1 MTAYERFQRDQTFRY
16 RIIGMLAKQG
26 YIFHGTNEK
35 FDAFDS
41 NKIRGGSRGR
51 EGYGAYFTNE
61 AYKAEEYGN
70 EFIILSTKGMNIV
83 NSENTFSQLNI
94 MSPDDIRVK
103 IEQLNYQLDNVRN
116 RRDYDAINN
125 EIEQYKN
132 YLDDKL
138 LSGINYDD
146 YQILSKYDFKPLS
159 NDSTIYN
166 ALSFAY
172 NKLSSTGMKSVSQ
185 ILLNMGIDG
194 YVIGNVYVIINFNKL
209 NNNIVKDKESLIN
222 SMVNENKMKKV
233 VSLKRR
239 DVNEMVETIISKILK
254 ENYNECGMAEADN
267 PDTSSEERRDNN
279 SHYAVDKNGKIL
291 MGWDHGDKEPDQL
304 KKYPENYFWKDVKD
318 LGVDPY
324 SVKIHTKGWLEKH
337 GLDPNDEN
345 NWDRTHTSNKGSVDF
360 NEGDEKEDLL
370 KKADNAHSW
379 NKFDRMA
386 TNNQNKNVGKN
397 KYYPNSYDHE
407 NLNVKNGKGGAA
419 MVSMLDNPS
428 VSKYGKALRS
438 TPAETDKALNNEG
451 CNEELHDVVHKEGDD
466 WKIRGHKG
474 KGDNEADG
482 DWKANYKSKASAE
495 AALRGYFAQKESKN
509 KKGEKV
515 NEATFDMTDNGD
527 ETSTILKKI
536 SQMCDFGQDMIEK
549 QNVTSA
555 AGVFIEIKELV
566 HKLYLSNKDN
576 AIYSY

>member
-1 MTAYERFQRDQTFRY
+1 MTAYERFQKDQTFRY
-16 RIIGMLAKQG
+16 RIIGMLAQQG

-41 NKIRGGSRGR
+41 NQIKGGSRGR

-70 EFIILSTKGMNIV
+70 EFVILSTKGMNIV
-83 NSENTFSQLNI
+83 DSNNTFSQLNI
-94 MSPDDIRVK
+94 ISPYDIRNR

-116 RRDYDAINN
+116 NRDYDAINN
-125 EIEQYKN
+125 EIEQYKT
-132 YLDDKL
+132 YLNKL
-138 LSGINYDD
+138 LSGIAYND
-146 YQILSKYDFKPLS
+146 YELLSTYDFKPL
-159 NDSTIYN
+159 NGDSTIYKI
-166 ALSFAY
+166 LSFAY
-172 NKLSSTGMKSVSQ
+172 TKLSSTGMKSISQ

-194 YVIGNVYVIINFNKL
+194 YIIGNVYVIINFEKL

-222 SMVNENKMKKV
+222 SMINENKMKKV
-233 VSLKRR
+233 VTLKRK
-239 DVNEMVETIISKILK
+239 DVNEMVESIISRILM
-254 ENYNECGMAEADN
+254 ENSNECGMAEADN

-337 GLDPNDEN
+337 GLDPNNEK

-379 NKFDRMA
+379 NKFDRMVA
-386 TNNQNKNVGKN
+386 NNSTKNRGKASPTNHYG
-397 KYYPNSYDHE
+397 DE
-407 NLNVKNGKGGAA
+407 NLNVYDDKGKMA
-419 MVSMLDNPS
+419 MTVMHPS
-428 VSKYGKALRS
+428 PVISNMAKKMTGS
-438 TPAETDKALNNEG
+438 TMNSIENEG
-451 CNEELHDVVHKEGDD
+451 VNEELHDVIHKEGDD

-474 KGDNEADG
+474 KGDNEKDG

-509 KKGEKV
+509 KKGNKV
-515 NEATFDMTDNGD
+515 DEATYNMTDNGD
-527 ETSTILKKI
+527 EQSTLLKEI
-536 SQMCDFGQDMIEK
+536 SKLCDFGIDMAEK
-549 QNVTSA
+549 GNVTSA
-555 AGVFIEIKELV
+555 SGAFIQIKELA
-566 HKLYLSNKDN
+566 HKIYLSNKDN
-576 AIYSY
+576 AVYSY

>member
-1 MTAYERFQRDQTFRY
+1 MTAYERFQKDQTFRY
-16 RIIGMLAKQG
+16 RIIGMLAQQG

-41 NKIRGGSRGR
+41 NQIKGGSRGR

-70 EFIILSTKGMNIV
+70 EFVILSTKGMNIV
-83 NSENTFSQLNI
+83 DSNNTFSQLNI
-94 MSPDDIRVK
+94 ISPYDIKNR

-116 RRDYDAINN
+116 NREYDAINN
-125 EIEQYKN
+125 EIEQYKT
-132 YLDDKL
+132 YLNNKL
-138 LSGINYDD
+138 LSGIAYND
-146 YQILSKYDFKPLS
+146 YELLSTYDFKPL
-159 NDSTIYN
+159 NGDSTIYKI
-166 ALSFAY
+166 LSFAY
-172 NKLSSTGMKSVSQ
+172 TKLSSTGMKSISQ

-194 YVIGNVYVIINFNKL
+194 YIIGNVYVIINFEKL

-222 SMVNENKMKKV
+222 SVINENKMKKV
-233 VSLKRR
+233 VTLKRK
-239 DVNEMVETIISKILK
+239 DVNEMVESIISRILM
-254 ENYNECGMAEADN
+254 ENNNECGMVEVDN

-337 GLDPNDEN
+337 GLDPNNEK

-360 NEGDEKEDLL
+360 NEG
-370 KKADNAHSW
+370 
-379 NKFDRMA
+379 
-386 TNNQNKNVGKN
+386 V
-397 KYYPNSYDHE
+397 
-407 NLNVKNGKGGAA
+407 
-419 MVSMLDNPS
+419 
-428 VSKYGKALRS
+428 
-438 TPAETDKALNNEG
+438 
-451 CNEELHDVVHKEGDD
+451 NEELHNVIHKEGDD

-474 KGDNEADG
+474 KDDNEKDG

-509 KKGEKV
+509 KKGNKV
-515 NEATFDMTDNGD
+515 DEATYNMTDNGD
-527 ETSTILKKI
+527 EQSALLKEI
-536 SQMCDFGQDMIEK
+536 SKLCDFGIDMTEK
-549 QNVTSA
+549 GNVTF
-555 AGVFIEIKELV
+555 AGGAFIQIKELA
-566 HKLYLSNKDN
+566 HKIYLSNKDN
-576 AIYSY
+576 AVYSY

>member
-1 MTAYERFQRDQTFRY
+1 MTTYERFQRDQTFRY

-41 NKIRGGSRGR
+41 NKIQGGSRGR

-83 NSENTFSQLNI
+83 NSDNTFSQLNI

-194 YVIGNVYVIINFNKL
+194 YIIGNVYVIINFNKL

-345 NWDRTHTSNKGSVDF
+345 NWDKTHTSNKGSVDF
-360 NEGDEKEDLL
+360 
-370 KKADNAHSW
+370 
-379 NKFDRMA
+379 
-386 TNNQNKNVGKN
+386 
-397 KYYPNSYDHE
+397 
-407 NLNVKNGKGGAA
+407 
-419 MVSMLDNPS
+419 
-428 VSKYGKALRS
+428 
-438 TPAETDKALNNEG
+438 NEG

-527 ETSTILKKI
+527 ETSAILKKI

>member
-41 NKIRGGSRGR
+41 NKIQGGSRGR

-83 NSENTFSQLNI
+83 NSDNTFSQLNI

-194 YVIGNVYVIINFNKL
+194 YIIGNVYVIINFNKL

-267 PDTSSEERRDNN
+267 PDTSSEERRNNN

-360 NEGDEKEDLL
+360 NEGDEK
-370 KKADNAHSW
+370 
-379 NKFDRMA
+379 
-386 TNNQNKNVGKN
+386 
-397 KYYPNSYDHE
+397 
-407 NLNVKNGKGGAA
+407 
-419 MVSMLDNPS
+419 
-428 VSKYGKALRS
+428 
-438 TPAETDKALNNEG
+438 
-451 CNEELHDVVHKEGDD
+451 ELHDVVHKEGDD

-549 QNVTSA
+549 QNVTFA

>member
-26 YIFHGTNEK
+26 YIFHGTNKK

-41 NKIRGGSRGR
+41 NKIQGGSRGR

-83 NSENTFSQLNI
+83 NSDNTFSQLNI

-194 YVIGNVYVIINFNKL
+194 YIIGNVYVIINFNKL

-254 ENYNECGMAEADN
+254 ENYNECEMAEADN

-360 NEGDEKEDLL
+360 NEGDEKE
-370 KKADNAHSW
+370 
-379 NKFDRMA
+379 
-386 TNNQNKNVGKN
+386 
-397 KYYPNSYDHE
+397 
-407 NLNVKNGKGGAA
+407 
-419 MVSMLDNPS
+419 
-428 VSKYGKALRS
+428 
-438 TPAETDKALNNEG
+438 
-451 CNEELHDVVHKEGDD
+451 LHDVVHKEGDD

-515 NEATFDMTDNGD
+515 KEATFDMTDNGD